1 MKVEKL
7 PMGGGKMT
15 YELVDSGIFNLDGQ
29 KEFCLHP
36 KSKND
41 SDDEECGS
49 DNFVQQNCDQLI
61 LHHHPI

>member
-1 MKVEKL
+1 
-7 PMGGGKMT
+7 MT
-15 YELVDSGIFNLDGQ
+15 YELVDSGIFNFDGQ

-49 DNFVQQNCDQLI
+49 DNFVQQNCEQLI